1 MLLKLIRI
9 SQRFMLVFVMLS
21 VLAVLA
27 KAQDDGFNS
36 KARSVI
42 MIEHESQAILYQKNA
57 DALLPPASMSKLMT
71 IAIIFKALKA
81 GEIKLTDKFVMS
93 EHAWRTGGAPSRTS
107 PMFVPINKSSTLAE
121 LIQGIIVQS
130 GNDAAIA
137 VAEGLAGSEQ
147 AFAKM
152 METEARR
159 IGLTRSTFGNPTGLN
174 HPNQLMT
181 AREIAKLSSY
191 LIDEYPEYYKMFAQK
206 RFNYR
211 RHKFIN
217 RNRLLFA
224 KIGVDGLKTGYTKA
238 SGYSVALS
246 AVQDGRR
253 LIVVLCGFETSKERW
268 TEARR
273 ILTWGFD
280 DFRTFK
286 LFGEDNVV
294 GQARV
299 WGGSQIFVPL
309 VGNGPIEVVLPRH
322 PVNQRLRAEVVYNT
336 PLKPPIHKGDQVAF
350 LHVRSSSGATNNVPL
365 YAAEEVKSGGTM
377 RRGLDSL
384 FHLAF
389 GWLP

>member
-71 IAIIFKALKA
+71 IAVIFKALKA
-81 GEIKLTDKFVMS
+81 GEIKLTDRFVMS

-107 PMFVPINKSSTLAE
+107 SMFVPINKSSTLAE

-268 TEARR
+268 AEARR